1 MKAYFLHEPELEF
14 GAERHVD
21 IKFGL
26 MNYGPLD
33 FDRPF
38 APQKINLGIVGT
50 PETIEGVTKWL
61 EKCRNGIA
69 AKSSKRPNLF
79 PRFPG
84 FGEGRPLYADFVLD
98 SQLQRSIPQ
107 TRFEE
112 LCHKPKTDEILKEIA
127 QLFLNE
133 IEYLAQKLPVH
144 AFICAFPF
152 VLVKFLDEGEE
163 DAVNEIEE
171 EAEDA
176 EAQGAQVVSSKLI
189 LHDYLKAQAMRFKKP
204 TQIVRPGTYDEQKR
218 LTRKHPSG
226 EKKQLQDEATR
237 AWNFYIALYYKAGGI
252 PWRLVRDPAQLDTCY
267 VGVSFYKSLD
277 ETKLLTSTAQVF
289 NERGEGVI
297 VRGGTAHVSKDD
309 KQIHLSADDS
319 YNLLRLALE
328 NYRREH
334 KNFPA
339 RVVVYKSSAHNSDE
353 ISGFKKALNGF
364 SIDDDLADFV
374 SITRSYTRLFRGNR
388 YPPLRGTF
396 LDTGG
401 QVFVLYT
408 RGSVDFFSTYPGLY
422 VPYPLGFR
430 CDKVASTPNFIAQE
444 ILGLTKMNWNNT
456 QFDGGEPITLR
467 AAREVGSVLKYFG
480 PNDSYEPHYRFYM

>member
-1 MKAYFLHEPELEF
+1 MRVEFLHEPDLEF
-14 GAERHVD
+14 GAGKHID

-26 MNYGPLD
+26 MNYGPFD
-33 FDRPF
+33 FDNPL

-50 PETIEGVTKWL
+50 PETIEGVTNWL
-61 EKCRNGIA
+61 ENCRNGIA
-69 AKSSKRPNLF
+69 AKPSKRPNLF

-84 FGEGRPLYADFVLD
+84 FGEGMRLCADFVLD
-98 SQLQRSIPQ
+98 GQLHRPIPQ
-107 TRFEE
+107 NRFDE
-112 LCHKPKTDEILKEIA
+112 LCRKPKTDEVLKEIA
-127 QLFLNE
+127 QLFLSE
-133 IEYLAQKLPVH
+133 MEYLSQKTPVQM
-144 AFICAFPF
+144 FICAFPF
-152 VLVKFLDEGEE
+152 VLVEFLDQGEDEAIVEADSEAEEE
-163 DAVNEIEE
+163 D
-171 EAEDA
+171 D
-176 EAQGAQVVSSKLI
+176 QGAQVIPSKLI
-189 LHDYLKAQAMRFKKP
+189 FHDYLKAQAMSFKKP
-204 TQIVRPGTYDEQKR
+204 TQVIRPGTYDERKR
-218 LTRKHPSG
+218 LKRKHPSG

-237 AWNFYIALYYKAGGI
+237 AWNFYTALYYKAGGT

-297 VRGGTAHVSKDD
+297 VRGGTAHISKDD

-319 YNLLRLALE
+319 HDLLKLALE
-328 NYRREH
+328 NYRYEH

-339 RVVVYKSSAHNSDE
+339 RVVVYKSSVHNMDE
-353 ISGFKKALNGF
+353 INGFKKALHGF

-374 SITRSYTRLFRGNR
+374 SITHSYTRLFRGNR

-396 LDTGG
+396 FDMGG
-401 QVFVLYT
+401 KMFVLYT

-422 VPYPLGFR
+422 VPRPLGFR
-430 CDKVASTPNFIAQE
+430 CDRTASTPTFLAQE

-467 AAREVGSVLKYFG
+467 ASREVGNILKYFG
-480 PNDSYEPHYRFYM
+480 PDDPYEPYYRFYM